1 MNFYLLSPM
10 PVPRPNPDSPL
21 RQRVAELAG
30 RMAAVDDR
38 YEAWASSVGVPVGSL
53 NREPERFEA
62 IAEMDALVA
71 LLYGL
76 KWVDVQHLFETF
88 HRGWDYSDRLERVAV
103 HFENWSNVE

>member
-1 MNFYLLSPM
+1 
-10 PVPRPNPDSPL
+10 
-21 RQRVAELAG
+21 
-30 RMAAVDDR
+30 
-38 YEAWASSVGVPVGSL
+38 
-53 NREPERFEA
+53 
-62 IAEMDALVA
+62 MDALVA